1 MYIKGANLSYK
12 IAPYCFYFLDLLRYF
27 LLLNK
32 SIEMLSIIPK
42 TDNITNTVSLVD
54 ENLLKVIIHIN
65 VAINNKI
72 SYILSI

>member
-1 MYIKGANLSYK
+1 
-12 IAPYCFYFLDLLRYF
+12 
-27 LLLNK
+27 
-32 SIEMLSIIPK
+32 MLSIIPK

-72 SYILSI
+72 IIHPVHLRKYSPFMLVISILNLHTT

>member
-1 MYIKGANLSYK
+1 MELISIMRQLLNV
-12 IAPYCFYFLDLLRYF
+12 FYFLDLLRYF

>member
-1 MYIKGANLSYK
+1 
-12 IAPYCFYFLDLLRYF
+12 
-27 LLLNK
+27 
-32 SIEMLSIIPK
+32 MLSIIPK

-72 SYILSI
+72 AANFGHPFLIELTMSIGLHSST